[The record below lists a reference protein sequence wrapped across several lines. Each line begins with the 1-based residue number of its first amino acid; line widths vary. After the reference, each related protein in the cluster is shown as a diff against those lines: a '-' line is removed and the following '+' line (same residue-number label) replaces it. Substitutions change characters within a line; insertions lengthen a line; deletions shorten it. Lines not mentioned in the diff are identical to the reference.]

1 MPGRR
6 CASATARP
14 PDEDRVMNE
23 ALGPLAGRR
32 IVVGVSGSI
41 AAYKAVALVRL
52 LADRGAVVD
61 VAMTKAAT
69 RFVGPLTFASL
80 THRPVLDDVFELDAD
95 QQIAHIELAEAA
107 DAIVLAP
114 ATANLLGELAAGLV
128 GDAVTAIACASRAPV
143 LVAPAMDAG
152 MWTHPAT
159 QRNVATLREFGYVI
173 VEPEVGE
180 LASGLTGIGRLAEPA
195 TIVAQVEHLF
205 ARSGD
210 LDGVRVVV
218 SAGGTR
224 EPIDPVRFI
233 GNRSSGKMGVA
244 VAEAARDRGASVTL
258 VAGAMSVTPPR
269 GVTIVEATTAAAMR
283 EAIIRAAPQAD
294 ILVMAAAVADFAPA
308 RASQRKIKRSGE
320 NLQIELVPNPDI
332 VAEVGEMPDD
342 VRPFLIGFAAE
353 STDLEAN
360 AAAKLRDKGLDLI
373 VGNVVGGPFDA
384 IGSDENKV
392 TVFGVEGA
400 LTDWPML
407 PKRQVAERLWDLIV
421 DRYRKARSA
430 ATGDGSR
437 GRRRRS

>member
-1 MPGRR
+1 
-6 CASATARP
+6 
-14 PDEDRVMNE
+14 
-23 ALGPLAGRR
+23 
-32 IVVGVSGSI
+32 
-41 AAYKAVALVRL
+41 
-52 LADRGAVVD
+52 
-61 VAMTKAAT
+61 
-69 RFVGPLTFASL
+69 
-80 THRPVLDDVFELDAD
+80 
-95 QQIAHIELAEAA
+95 
-107 DAIVLAP
+107 
-114 ATANLLGELAAGLV
+114 
-128 GDAVTAIACASRAPV
+128 
-143 LVAPAMDAG
+143 MDAG

-159 QRNVATLREFGYVI
+159 QRNVATLRDFGALVI
-173 VEPEVGE
+173 EPEVGE
-180 LASGLTGIGRLAEPA
+180 LASGLTGIGRLAEPEK
-195 TIVAQVEHLF
+195 IVEAVERLF

-294 ILVMAAAVADFAPA
+294 ILVMAAAVADFAPV
-308 RASQRKIKRSGE
+308 RPEKRKIKRDGSAL
-320 NLQIELVPNPDI
+320 NVELRPNPDI
-332 VAEVGEMPDD
+332 VAEVGEMPDG

-353 STDLEAN
+353 SDELEAN
-360 AAAKLRDKGLDLI
+360 ATGKLRDKGLDLI

-400 LTDWPML
+400 LSDWPML
-407 PKRQVAERLWDLIV
+407 PKRQVAERLWDLIA
-421 DRYRKARSA
+421 DRYRKARPTSSSGGRA
-430 ATGDGSR
+430 R
-437 GRRRRS
+437 GRGRS